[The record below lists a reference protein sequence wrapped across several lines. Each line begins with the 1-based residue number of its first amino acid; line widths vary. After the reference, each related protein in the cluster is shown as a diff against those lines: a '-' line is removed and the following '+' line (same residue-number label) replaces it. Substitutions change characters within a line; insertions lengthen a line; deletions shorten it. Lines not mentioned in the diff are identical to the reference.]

1 MLKSNP
7 LFEEMERRERM
18 EGGARQ
24 SGGVGVQEEG
34 DSRKGVLFV
43 NPSAVEETGEGGRE
57 DEKKEQVEEVGKKQ
71 EEEEVE
77 EEEEDEREEE
87 DEVEEEEDDDFILE
101 PPEDFSQS
109 SVEREDETGLVV
121 PTNAASSS
129 PYAAESH
136 YTSIDNFDPDSQG
149 SQESL
154 EEHPPT
160 DPDPTPFSHHLQ
172 GGRHIMHHGGG
183 GNTGA
188 RGGGALNGERAQKT
202 GSVASY
208 YSEREIQAVAAA
220 TARDN
225 EIDEEEFD
233 DEIDSRYRRP
243 TGRIP
248 GTKRVPSWGRSDQRS
263 ALEEDDLP
271 SVVYEDDVAALIW

>member
-1 MLKSNP
+1 MIAGTGMLKSNP
-7 LFEEMERRERM
+7 LFEEMERRE
-18 EGGARQ
+18 GGARQ
-24 SGGVGVQEEG
+24 SGVQEEG

-43 NPSAVEETGEGGRE
+43 NPSAVEEMGEGGRD
-57 DEKKEQVEEVGKKQ
+57 DEKKEQVEEVEKKR

-77 EEEEDEREEE
+77 EEEEDESEEE
-87 DEVEEEEDDDFILE
+87 DEVEEEEEDDFILE

-121 PTNAASSS
+121 PTNTASS

-136 YTSIDNFDPDSQG
+136 YTSIDDFDPDSQG

-172 GGRHIMHHGGG
+172 GGCHIMHHGGG

-188 RGGGALNGERAQKT
+188 RGGGVLNGERSRKN

-208 YSEREIQAVAAA
+208 YSEREIQTVAAA

-248 GTKRVPSWGRSDQRS
+248 GMKRVPSWGRSDQRS